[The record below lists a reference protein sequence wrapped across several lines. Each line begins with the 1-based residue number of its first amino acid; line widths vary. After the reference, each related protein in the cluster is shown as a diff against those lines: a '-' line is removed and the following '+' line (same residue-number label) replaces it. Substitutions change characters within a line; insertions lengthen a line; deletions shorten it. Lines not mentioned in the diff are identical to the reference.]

1 MLRSQLGAPP
11 VPIVAQGHGMDV
23 TFSATQPLS
32 ILIGRRAESLAASDL
47 RFFVARALE
56 QARAGTLAV
65 LRMSPDNL
73 RGMLRAVLR
82 VAGAPGTPFEI
93 AEESADEATALW
105 LTRLRKPEIAALLP
119 IQEHQNEFIAD
130 ASHALADPPDLDDY
144 IRGCRYTADRVG
156 LLGCGRPLAALRALA
171 GYLKDGSAAEET
183 ATVVHRQEQL
193 RASQA
198 MREMVAFMV
207 SEEYGAL
214 VEDG

>member
-1 MLRSQLGAPP
+1 M
-11 VPIVAQGHGMDV
+11 PIAAQGHGVDV
-23 TFSATQPLS
+23 TFTATQPLS
-32 ILIGRRAESLAASDL
+32 ILIGRRAESLAAEDL

-93 AEESADEATALW
+93 AEEGTDEATALW
-105 LTRLRKPEIAALLP
+105 ITRLRKPEIAALLP
-119 IQEHQNEFIAD
+119 IEAHKDDLIAD
-130 ASHALADPPDLDDY
+130 AGHALANPPDLDDY

-156 LLGCGRPLAALRALA
+156 LLACGRPLAALRAL
-171 GYLKDGSAAEET
+171 GGLLKDGSDSEET
-183 ATVVHRQEQL
+183 ATVTQRQEQV
-193 RASQA
+193 RASLA
-198 MREMVAFMV
+198 MRELVTFMV

-214 VEDG
+214 V